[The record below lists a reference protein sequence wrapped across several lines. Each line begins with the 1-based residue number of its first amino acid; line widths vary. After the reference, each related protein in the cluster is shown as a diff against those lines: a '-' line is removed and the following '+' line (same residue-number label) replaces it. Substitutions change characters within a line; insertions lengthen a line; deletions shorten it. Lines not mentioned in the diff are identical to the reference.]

1 MHNLLIVQALLIKTS
16 TLMRKV
22 KNKHSQK
29 WNGILKEQ
37 KFSCFHRAQCKS
49 LTECLFMSFIM
60 ANSFTTTDFN
70 LGL

>member
-1 MHNLLIVQALLIKTS
+1 MTQ
-16 TLMRKV
+16 V

-37 KFSCFHRAQCKS
+37 KFSCFHRAQCKP